1 MDKNR
6 EEKVLED
13 FLKLDDTGLAL
24 LVINYYKNVTG
35 ISKDMVGSLNL
46 LDKVYEG
53 DKNSKELLRKNILDG
68 YNELP
73 RETLD
78 FLEKLKQKLKE

>member
-6 EEKVLED
+6 EEEVLEK
-13 FLKLDDTGLAL
+13 FLELNDTKLAL
-24 LVINYYKNVTG
+24 LIVNFYKDITG
-35 ISKDMVGSLNL
+35 IRKEMVGSLNL

-53 DKNSKELLRKNILDG
+53 DENSKELLRKNILDG

-78 FLEKLKQKLKE
+78 FLEKLLQNLKE

>member
-6 EEKVLED
+6 EQKVLEE
-13 FLKLDDTGLAL
+13 FLRLDDTKLAL
-24 LVINYYKNVTG
+24 LVINFYKDITG
-35 ISKDMVGSLNL
+35 IRKEMVGSLNL

-73 RETLD
+73 RETLS
-78 FLEKLKQKLKE
+78 FLEELIQKLKE